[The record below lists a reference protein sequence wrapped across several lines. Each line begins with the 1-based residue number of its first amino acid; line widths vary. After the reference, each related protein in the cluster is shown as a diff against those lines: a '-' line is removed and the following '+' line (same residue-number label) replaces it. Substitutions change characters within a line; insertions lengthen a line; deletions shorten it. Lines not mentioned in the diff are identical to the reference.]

1 MWCHTE
7 PVPCKWCCSQ
17 SNEWDKT
24 SDKLSWN
31 YRCWMVN
38 ANNNRRWKKKWC
50 IKVTNKIIIAS
61 YIHGILCR
69 KTVWHPSDLSVH
81 PNTTAVQT
89 KKENEVNSKRK
100 THNMK
105 QYKKWRIQSENKQM
119 IWKWL
124 SVFVH
129 CMFRIWQPIPIAAVH
144 KNHGPKSTNHFSRE
158 CFYFLY
164 LCWCA
169 LAVDAS
175 AFVIT
180 NSLRY
185 YCAIMIMCKPLFFP
199 VRLPYTIQLSTRKK
213 RWYQIVAAV
222 VNQMCSNCECDF
234 SNSLFQKILLASSS
248 NGPKCHLQL
257 QSIFYFLWYPLV
269 YRTGC
274 GDSGPLRIIVLITSS
289 KSHVSLFYRRIHTH
303 THECTH
309 LPSLIRNEGYF

>member
-17 SNEWDKT
+17 SNEWDKA

-50 IKVTNKIIIAS
+50 INVTNKIIIAS

-199 VRLPYTIQLSTRKK
+199 CVCPTLFNSALEKNVGTR
-213 RWYQIVAAV
+213 
-222 VNQMCSNCECDF
+222 
-234 SNSLFQKILLASSS
+234 
-248 NGPKCHLQL
+248 
-257 QSIFYFLWYPLV
+257 
-269 YRTGC
+269 
-274 GDSGPLRIIVLITSS
+274 
-289 KSHVSLFYRRIHTH
+289 
-303 THECTH
+303 
-309 LPSLIRNEGYF
+309 

>member
-1 MWCHTE
+1 
-7 PVPCKWCCSQ
+7 
-17 SNEWDKT
+17 
-24 SDKLSWN
+24 
-31 YRCWMVN
+31 
-38 ANNNRRWKKKWC
+38 
-50 IKVTNKIIIAS
+50 
-61 YIHGILCR
+61 
-69 KTVWHPSDLSVH
+69 
-81 PNTTAVQT
+81 
-89 KKENEVNSKRK
+89 
-100 THNMK
+100 
-105 QYKKWRIQSENKQM
+105 M

-222 VNQMCSNCECDF
+222 VTKYVQTASVTSLTLF
-234 SNSLFQKILLASSS
+234 SKKYCLPVRLMAQSVICNSSQF
-248 NGPKCHLQL
+248 
-257 QSIFYFLWYPLV
+257 SIFYDIPW
-269 YRTGC
+269 
-274 GDSGPLRIIVLITSS
+274 
-289 KSHVSLFYRRIHTH
+289 
-303 THECTH
+303 CTV
-309 LPSLIRNEGYF
+309 PVVVIRAH